1 MPARKRRKWDT
12 DGASSSVPEFSLRVR
27 KCAAQIRTWLANVD
41 GALKIRD
48 SLARLQQPFGREGW
62 QSRSAFARPNCSSVV
77 G

>member
-41 GALKIRD
+41 GALKIRATVWHVCSNLLGGKD
-48 SLARLQQPFGREGW
+48 GNPEAHSHARAARLW
-62 QSRSAFARPNCSSVV
+62 
-77 G
+77 